1 MANQSINIL
10 SLFSVGD
17 NSYVWQ
23 GICRQFY
30 LFFFAG
36 LPTGKKYREELRR
49 KRKREQEKAE
59 LQQTEHKTKRQGNS
73 MG

>member
-1 MANQSINIL
+1 MTGNMSSIL
-10 SLFSVGD
+10 SV
-17 NSYVWQ
+17 
-23 GICRQFY
+23 
-30 LFFFAG
+30 FFAG

>member
-1 MANQSINIL
+1 MIHLYTIIVFRWSLFLRMTGNMSSIL
-10 SLFSVGD
+10 SV
-17 NSYVWQ
+17 
-23 GICRQFY
+23 
-30 LFFFAG
+30 FFFAG